1 MVLQCCIVA
10 FLMLTESKLKNW
22 TIKYGKEEKVQ
33 QIMNQY
39 KTFVSKNKIF
49 QEFQK
54 AFVEFKEVCDEY
66 KRDGNIKSGEA
77 EQIDF
82 FINEVDERWKNTSTE
97 LRCVQSLLEEVL
109 TYWQRWNANYEPL
122 QKFIIEAFEVLKKD
136 EDTRIEFFHD
146 LSSWREKYLH
156 LQDTVAFLVATSD
169 NVVGQELRDKFMVLS
184 DNWEQLFQYIEK
196 YLHVGDINRTKK
208 DYQEGLD
215 KLDQWLKK
223 AEDLLSNPQKVET
236 QNIKKTLEQLMELHT
251 EVGDM
256 EEIFK
261 SISRKFQHL
270 VPELDQDEV
279 ENMMFVLKKE
289 KENLVIIRSMIP
301 SKIQLFHHLLSQLE
315 AIDQGEKDILSWCKE
330 VDKVVE
336 SVKKCTS
343 QDELQTE
350 YNKHKPFLSKT
361 VNMQALLQSKNN
373 VLQSILNNTED
384 KEDLDN
390 SDIVKRMQEINT
402 EFEKKLEAIKEMDQ
416 QMSGGIQTWQRF
428 QDAQAALTNWL
439 QEAQNLMTIKQVESK
454 DNIDMHKNFFQKD
467 SQPILAEYLRAQEAL
482 EGIVPPGEKD
492 KIQAEVK
499 ENKDKWNEIQ
509 ELTPIHLLKIE
520 FKLQEEAMGK
530 HVKEV
535 ERQIQDENLAFQKSE
550 NVAQIIQGHM
560 DYFDNTDIVNKVED
574 CLKNMEEI
582 KTKFNEKCP
591 EDNCLQTAYDI
602 KKEQWDAILAKIKS
616 IFNQLEQIPEQWRE
630 YEKKFSEM
638 VKWMDTVDNSF
649 AKMFTGISSL
659 DDFEREKQAFQ
670 TLCQDVDCRRNDMKW
685 LVQKLDQL
693 VSHRADDSGLSEQK
707 RLEGL
712 ITRYKSM
719 IPIIELNMV
728 KVDVYSRSYAFRE
741 EAQQVMMSSKELKI
755 E

>member
-1 MVLQCCIVA
+1 
-10 FLMLTESKLKNW
+10 MLTESKLKNW

-196 YLHVGDINRTKK
+196 YLHVGDLNRTKK

-236 QNIKKTLEQLMELHT
+236 QNIKKTLEMLMELHT

-390 SDIVKRMQEINT
+390 SDIVKRMQHINT

-454 DNIDMHKNFFQKD
+454 DNIDMHKHFFKND
-467 SQPILAEYLRAQEAL
+467 SQPILTEYLKAQEAL
-482 EGIVPPGEKD
+482 EGIVPP
-492 KIQAEVK
+492 
-499 ENKDKWNEIQ
+499 
-509 ELTPIHLLKIE
+509 
-520 FKLQEEAMGK
+520 
-530 HVKEV
+530 
-535 ERQIQDENLAFQKSE
+535 SE
-550 NVAQIIQGHM
+550 
-560 DYFDNTDIVNKVED
+560 
-574 CLKNMEEI
+574 
-582 KTKFNEKCP
+582 
-591 EDNCLQTAYDI
+591 
-602 KKEQWDAILAKIKS
+602 
-616 IFNQLEQIPEQWRE
+616 
-630 YEKKFSEM
+630 
-638 VKWMDTVDNSF
+638 
-649 AKMFTGISSL
+649 
-659 DDFEREKQAFQ
+659 
-670 TLCQDVDCRRNDMKW
+670 
-685 LVQKLDQL
+685 
-693 VSHRADDSGLSEQK
+693 
-707 RLEGL
+707 
-712 ITRYKSM
+712 
-719 IPIIELNMV
+719 
-728 KVDVYSRSYAFRE
+728 
-741 EAQQVMMSSKELKI
+741 
-755 E
+755 